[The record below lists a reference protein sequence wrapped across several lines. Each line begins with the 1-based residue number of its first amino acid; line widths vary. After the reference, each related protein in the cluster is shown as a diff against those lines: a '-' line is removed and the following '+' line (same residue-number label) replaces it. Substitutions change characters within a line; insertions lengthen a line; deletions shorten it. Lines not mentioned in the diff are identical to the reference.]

1 MYTSDM
7 PSSCS
12 RPGTR
17 PLLGFPMSQA
27 WWLMH
32 LFPELR
38 GQKQANLRI
47 GGQPGLHRELQ
58 DDRVIRPYLKTGAS

>member
-1 MYTSDM
+1 
-7 PSSCS
+7 
-12 RPGTR
+12 
-17 PLLGFPMSQA
+17 MSQA
-27 WWLMH
+27 WGLMP

-58 DDRVIRPYLKTGAS
+58 DDRVVTPHLKAGAI